1 MFYNL
6 SMRPDLSA
14 PVNIRVLIGGHLE
27 MTSDVN
33 ETMLQLPNNV
43 IRRQLIYELSITN
56 ICIL

>member
-1 MFYNL
+1 MFYTL

-33 ETMLQLPNNV
+33 ETMLQ
-43 IRRQLIYELSITN
+43 
-56 ICIL
+56 